1 MGHFEPLFLSPP
13 RSGSGKGQ
21 RKDLTSKQSLE
32 FSLIRTEPHVR
43 VPPHTAQVAKALS
56 FALGKR
62 FAVAKLTASLS
73 ARAKLRPRLLVAS
86 GRLIPSPEIQVST
99 GKNLLIPR
107 GRAGLEASYLSPI
120 SPPFLLL
127 VDPMAAR
134 KGDLVLYS
142 GDLFPTEAR
151 KLPSC
156 PRSHSVNRKGKPTH
170 PSAPLVDRCGFTKRL
185 STVHSR

>member
-1 MGHFEPLFLSPP
+1 MAPTSPP
-13 RSGSGKGQ
+13 LRTARASSPAYGSSGGG
-21 RKDLTSKQSLE
+21 
-32 FSLIRTEPHVR
+32 
-43 VPPHTAQVAKALS
+43 LS

-62 FAVAKLTASLS
+62 FAVAKLRRDCSSLLAALFRHPRSKS
-73 ARAKLRPRLLVAS
+73 APAKS
-86 GRLIPSPEIQVST
+86 
-99 GKNLLIPR
+99 LIPR
-107 GRAGLEASYLSPI
+107 GLEASYLLPI
-120 SPPFLLL
+120 SPPFNNK

-170 PSAPLVDRCGFTKRL
+170 LSAHRCGFTKRL